1 MVSIV
6 ISLDL
11 ALVRWVHKY
20 ESSIITAMM
29 RAITHLGDGYTWTLF
44 ALTVAFFERSF
55 TGIGF
60 SLGYAALAGSLTA
73 KGIKH
78 QIRRRR
84 PHRHLTELTPLVKIP
99 DPWSFPS
106 GHTSA
111 AFAVFGLLLMWGSP
125 FAYLALSIASL
136 IGISRI
142 YLRAHFPTDVIV
154 GAALGSC
161 TGCLIYKGLSCLY
174 V

>member
-1 MVSIV
+1 MITRYCRTVGTRRTHSSGVDMVSIV

-84 PHRHLTELTPLVKIP
+84 PHRHLTELTPLVKIQTP
-99 DPWSFPS
+99 
-106 GHTSA
+106 
-111 AFAVFGLLLMWGSP
+111 GLFHRDTHPLHSPCLAHCSCGAHPLLISP
-125 FAYLALSIASL
+125 C
-136 IGISRI
+136 
-142 YLRAHFPTDVIV
+142 P
-154 GAALGSC
+154 
-161 TGCLIYKGLSCLY
+161 
-174 V
+174 